1 MHLMESPLHMWQWR
15 LPSPGQ
21 SHNRLLLTEYN
32 RVTDRM
38 AGFKILAGCVTDAI
52 SAYSCPSYH
61 LMSGSTQGGAIRQ
74 KNSRQDGIWGIIHG
88 QDGEGGAQDALP
100 WK

>member
-1 MHLMESPLHMWQWR
+1 MVP
-15 LPSPGQ
+15 
-21 SHNRLLLTEYN
+21 
-32 RVTDRM
+32 
-38 AGFKILAGCVTDAI
+38 
-52 SAYSCPSYH
+52 
-61 LMSGSTQGGAIRQ
+61 TQGGAIRQ